1 MNTYQQQILSNE
13 LILVYMILIIILCKV
28 NFFYKNNKNIYLK
41 KHFCII
47 IQYLTCI
54 VMNIILSRYHQ
65 CETPPFGVPSG
76 DLSGRITSKIAA
88 SRRD

>member
-1 MNTYQQQILSNE
+1 
-13 LILVYMILIIILCKV
+13 MILIIILCKV

-47 IQYLTCI
+47 IQYLTC
-54 VMNIILSRYHQ
+54 
-65 CETPPFGVPSG
+65 ETPPFGVPSG